1 MATALQH
8 YALILTGHI
17 QGVGFRPFVYQLA
30 HRYQLVGWIKN
41 ADGTVHIH
49 IQGEEE
55 AIHSFII
62 DLLEHPPPLA
72 KPRLFSKHQCE
83 LSHFSQFEILPSST
97 TAQKYQLYHAIPP
110 DYSTCGECL
119 QELRTVTD
127 RRYRYPFINCTN
139 CGPRYT
145 LIRRLPY
152 DRVNTSMADF
162 PLCDNC
168 LQQYQNPNDRRFH
181 AQPLAC
187 PQCGPQLSFNSAT
200 QNNLQGEAALQAA
213 IHALQQGKSIA
224 VKGIGGYHLMCDA
237 TQASAVQH
245 LRDRKHRPAKPL
257 AILLPDDESF
267 FARYLHA
274 STLEIETLRSNQRP
288 IVLIRARVDSDLAPQ
303 IAPDL
308 NEIGVM
314 LAYSPLHYL
323 LLDALQ
329 RPLVATS
336 ANLSGEPVL
345 IENQEVEKN
354 LAECVTGFLH
364 HNRPIIRPADDSV
377 LRIIADKARPVRLG
391 RGIAPVELKLPF
403 SLEKPTLAVGAH
415 LKNTI
420 ALAFEQRLIISPHI
434 GDLGSA
440 RSLDVFQQVIEDF
453 QELYGVQ
460 AERILHDA
468 HPNYA
473 SSRWAKNSGLA
484 CTAIFHHHA
493 HASAV
498 VGEYAIQADNYEEKP
513 WLIFTFDGVGYGEDG
528 NAWGGEVFY
537 GTPAHWQRVA
547 HLRPLQLIGGD
558 RVGREPYRSAAAA
571 LWELGQTVDFKK
583 IFNLDEP
590 ANLLQQA
597 WEKRI
602 NCVTSTAAGRLF
614 DAVAALLG
622 LASKVSF
629 EGQAPM
635 QLEALAS
642 RANNAEIQL
651 AQQHIKNLSSTLI
664 RQSLHST
671 HLEIDWAALIHF
683 VLDTQ
688 LTAACRAY
696 GFHYGLVLAM
706 LILFKQLS
714 LPIFKVGVSGGV
726 FQNRL
731 LTELLLKEFAEM
743 GIEIFIPAL
752 LPCNDAGISAGQIFS
767 LMKT

>member
-1 MATALQH
+1 MITALQH

-30 HRYQLVGWIKN
+30 HRYQLMGWIKN

-55 AIHSFII
+55 AIHNFII

-72 KPRLFSKHQCE
+72 KPHLFSKHLCE
-83 LSHFSQFEILPSST
+83 LTHFTQFEILPSST

-110 DYSTCGECL
+110 DYSTCNECL
-119 QELRTVTD
+119 QELRTPND
-127 RRYRYPFINCTN
+127 HRYRYPFINCTN

-145 LIRRLPY
+145 LIQRLPY
-152 DRVNTSMADF
+152 DRANTSMADF
-162 PLCDNC
+162 PLCDKC

-187 PQCGPQLSFNSAT
+187 PVCGPQLSFNSAT
-200 QNNLQGEAALQAA
+200 HTNLQEESALQASIDA
-213 IHALQQGKSIA
+213 IKQGHIIA

-237 TQASAVQH
+237 TQAIAVQN
-245 LRDRKHRPAKPL
+245 LRNRKQRPAKPL
-257 AILLPDDESF
+257 AILLPDDDQF
-267 FARYLHA
+267 FTQYLQA
-274 STLEIETLRSNQRP
+274 TALEINALRSNQRP
-288 IVLIRARVDSDLAPQ
+288 IVLIHARADSDLAPQ

-345 IENQEVEKN
+345 TENQAVEQH
-354 LAECVTGFLH
+354 LTHCVNGFLH

-377 LRIIADKARPVRLG
+377 LRIIAEKARPLRLG

-434 GDLGSA
+434 GDLSSA
-440 RSLDVFQQVIEDF
+440 RSLDVFQQTIEDF

-473 SSRWAKNSGLA
+473 STRWAKSSGLA
-484 CTAIFHHHA
+484 CHAVLHHHA

-498 VGEYAIQADNYEEKP
+498 VGEYAIQTGYCDNKP

-547 HLRPLQLIGGD
+547 HLRSFQLVGGD
-558 RVGREPYRSAAAA
+558 KAGREPYRSAAAI
-571 LWELGQTVDFKK
+571 LWELEQQIDFKK
-583 IFNLDEP
+583 QFELEETTE
-590 ANLLQQA
+590 LLRQA

-614 DAVAALLG
+614 DAIAALLG
-622 LASKVSF
+622 PASKVSF

-642 RANNAEIQL
+642 RASDDERKL
-651 AQQHIKNLSSTLI
+651 AQQHIKNISASLI
-664 RQSLHST
+664 RQSPHST
-671 HLEIDWAALIHF
+671 HLEIDWASLIQF
-683 VLDTQ
+683 VMSAN
-688 LTAACRAY
+688 LTTACRAY
-696 GFHYGLVLAM
+696 GFHYGLVIALQN
-706 LILFKQLS
+706 LVKQLS
-714 LPIFKVGVSGGV
+714 FPIFKIGVSGGV

-731 LTELLLKEFAEM
+731 LTELLLKEFAEF
-743 GIEIFIPAL
+743 GIEVFIPAL
-752 LPCNDAGISAGQIFS
+752 LPCNDAGISAGQILS
-767 LMKT
+767 LMKC